1 MAPERPRLRPVEA
14 FPIEHEGRRFLALRD
29 PSGLA
34 ERTLLVAAE
43 AAGLLVRL
51 DGRHTLDD
59 LVSAHF
65 RDTGVLLAR
74 HEVERFVEMLDREH
88 FLDSPAAARRR
99 ALLTEAYRAAPHRP
113 AAHAGIS
120 YPADPE
126 HLASH
131 LAALERATHADV
143 AAPDGGGQLLAIV
156 APHIDLRV
164 GAATYVPAYRA
175 LAAAGGAD
183 VAVVLGVGHMGIPG
197 LFAAGTL
204 DFATPL
210 GVARTDRAF
219 VAELQA
225 AFGDDLTAEELVFR
239 TDHTVEFQVLFLQ
252 HVLGDAVRIVPLLA
266 SFGFEEARG
275 DAAGRID
282 RFVAALRDTIARRR
296 DEGARVVVV
305 VSADLA
311 HVGPRYGDP
320 APFDEEQLRGVE
332 EADRAVLETVA
343 AGDAAALLDRIAA
356 DRDRFRI
363 CGFSP
368 LYTALGAIGA
378 RGGRLLA
385 YGRGPTDGAGSICS
399 YASLALYDRAAGAPG
414 LPITDGGETR

>member
-1 MAPERPRLRPVEA
+1 
-14 FPIEHEGRRFLALRD
+14 
-29 PSGLA
+29 
-34 ERTLLVAAE
+34 
-43 AAGLLVRL
+43 
-51 DGRHTLDD
+51 
-59 LVSAHF
+59 
-65 RDTGVLLAR
+65 
-74 HEVERFVEMLDREH
+74 
-88 FLDSPAAARRR
+88 
-99 ALLTEAYRAAPHRP
+99 
-113 AAHAGIS
+113 
-120 YPADPE
+120 
-126 HLASH
+126 
-131 LAALERATHADV
+131 
-143 AAPDGGGQLLAIV
+143 
-156 APHIDLRV
+156 
-164 GAATYVPAYRA
+164 
-175 LAAAGGAD
+175 
-183 VAVVLGVGHMGIPG
+183 
-197 LFAAGTL
+197 GTL

-219 VAELQA
+219 VAELSA

-252 HVLGDAVRIVPLLA
+252 HVLGDAVRVVPLLA

-275 DAAGRID
+275 DAAGRIG

-296 DEGARVVVV
+296 DAGARVVVV

-332 EADRAVLETVA
+332 EADRALLETVA

-414 LPITDGGETR
+414 LPITDGGDTR

>member
-143 AAPDGGGQLLAIV
+143 AAPDGGGELIAIV

-197 LFAAGTL
+197 LFAAGT
-204 DFATPL
+204 
-210 GVARTDRAF
+210 
-219 VAELQA
+219 
-225 AFGDDLTAEELVFR
+225 
-239 TDHTVEFQVLFLQ
+239 
-252 HVLGDAVRIVPLLA
+252 
-266 SFGFEEARG
+266 
-275 DAAGRID
+275 
-282 RFVAALRDTIARRR
+282 
-296 DEGARVVVV
+296 
-305 VSADLA
+305 
-311 HVGPRYGDP
+311 
-320 APFDEEQLRGVE
+320 
-332 EADRAVLETVA
+332 
-343 AGDAAALLDRIAA
+343 
-356 DRDRFRI
+356 
-363 CGFSP
+363 
-368 LYTALGAIGA
+368 
-378 RGGRLLA
+378 
-385 YGRGPTDGAGSICS
+385 
-399 YASLALYDRAAGAPG
+399 
-414 LPITDGGETR
+414 